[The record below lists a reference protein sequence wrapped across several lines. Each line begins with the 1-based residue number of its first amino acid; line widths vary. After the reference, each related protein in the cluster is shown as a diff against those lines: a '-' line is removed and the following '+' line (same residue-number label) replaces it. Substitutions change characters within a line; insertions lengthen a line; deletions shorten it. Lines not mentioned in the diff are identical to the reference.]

1 VNGRVTLVE
10 GDEDVVLKVSTPY
23 LQLSHFD

>member
-1 VNGRVTLVE
+1 VTLVE

-23 LQLSHFD
+23 LQFSHFD